1 MSMNTT
7 FSPLSRRAAL
17 KLGGAFGLA
26 SLAGQAAFADTTGD
40 RKLIIVIL
48 RGALD
53 GLTALAPAD
62 DGQYRSARGQL
73 ALPQD
78 QVLATAEGFGLHPA
92 LKAAH
97 GLWSSGELALMH
109 AASGPYRD
117 RSHFDGQDVLEG
129 GGPGV
134 FATSDGWL
142 NRAIALRPGRPAP
155 VAIAASL
162 PLILRGP
169 AQATSWSPS
178 IAPVP
183 EDDTLTRLMRI
194 YDGDAVLEPALAQ
207 AMQTADIVGDGMMN
221 KRDARRAAGQA
232 YAPLATAA
240 TKLLTAPGGPEA
252 AVLSFD
258 GWDTHANQ
266 GGLEGALAR
275 RLGALDDALSALK
288 TGMGAHWPRT
298 AILVMTEFG
307 RTVALN
313 GSNGTDHG
321 TGGLA
326 WLAGGAVK
334 GGRILGDWPGLAPKA
349 LYDGRD
355 LAPAN
360 DLRALAAGVLQAHWG
375 LSTADLK
382 SKVFPGLG
390 SVTGELLRT

>member
-1 MSMNTT
+1 MT
-7 FSPLSRRAAL
+7 FSVLSRRTAL

-26 SLAGQAAFADTTGD
+26 SLAGQAAFADTTGE
-40 RKLIIVIL
+40 RKLVIVIL

-53 GLTALAPAD
+53 GLTALAPVAD
-62 DGQYRSARGQL
+62 GHYRSARGDL
-73 ALPQD
+73 ALPEGT
-78 QVLATAEGFGLHPA
+78 VLATAEGFGLHPS

-97 GLWSSGELALMH
+97 ALWSAGELALMH

-142 NRAIALRPGRPAP
+142 NRAVALRPGKPAP
-155 VAIAASL
+155 VAIASSL

-178 IAPVP
+178 IAPTP
-183 EDDTLTRLMRI
+183 DDDTLTRLMRL
-194 YDGDAVLEPALAQ
+194 YDGDKVLEPALAQ
-207 AMQTADIVGDGMMN
+207 AIETSGIVGEGMMSG
-221 KRDARRAAGQA
+221 REARRAANQA

-240 TKLLTAPGGPEA
+240 AKLMTAPGGPEA

-266 GGLEGALAR
+266 GGEQGLLAR
-275 RLGALDDALSALK
+275 RLAALDDALSALK
-288 TGMGAHWPRT
+288 TGMGAHWTRT
-298 AILVMTEFG
+298 AVLVMTEFG

-326 WLAGGAVK
+326 WLAGGAVR
-334 GGRILGDWPGLAPKA
+334 GGRILGDWPGLAPGV
-349 LYDGRD
+349 LHEGRD

-375 LSTADLK
+375 LESADLK
-382 SKVFPGLG
+382 NEVFPGL
-390 SVTGELLRT
+390 SAVTGDLLRA